1 MDTSKEY
8 VKMCEKAYSDIGL
21 LTTNGMPN
29 QYMTKDFD
37 GRFLLSGDDSQC
49 DINGQLYRQDQ
60 LQDMVTDKFSS
71 REQIPCLQK
80 ILAYKVQCTKEDKN
94 PSTWEQLWLAFVM
107 KEKYSKQWL
116 AEKQE
121 WVII

>member
-8 VKMCEKAYSDIGL
+8 ILMCEKAVEIQSKQIGFGDYFSICENVSMS
-21 LTTNGMPN
+21 T
-29 QYMTKDFD
+29 
-37 GRFLLSGDDSQC
+37 GRIYNNTECNTIWLP
-49 DINGQLYRQDQ
+49 RQDQ

-107 KEKYSKQWL
+107 KEKYNKTWNN
-116 AEKQE
+116 ED
-121 WVII
+121 WNVR

>member
-1 MDTSKEY
+1 
-8 VKMCEKAYSDIGL
+8 MCEKAVEIQEKKLDFGIGSSVYYLDGEIIIGL
-21 LTTNGMPN
+21 DAT
-29 QYMTKDFD
+29 
-37 GRFLLSGDDSQC
+37 
-49 DINGQLYRQDQ
+49 INCLWLPRQDQ

-107 KEKYSKQWL
+107 KEKYNKTWNN
-116 AEKQE
+116 ED
-121 WVII
+121 WNVR